1 MASNNSPIHILSA
14 RLLTEAQLA
23 LLNAATPR
31 VHIAQVAGKTDA
43 EIEQA
48 FTPQTEVLF
57 CGRGSFSI
65 KHATGLKWAQAEN
78 AGVDHFHGT
87 EIWRSP
93 ITLTSANGAHTP
105 HMPEWVLSVMLSHAY
120 KLQLSQAYQQKQVW
134 GGDEHRVLFTP
145 RELRGQTVGIVGY
158 GAIGREIARLAKAL
172 GLRVLATQRTA
183 TSSTK
188 YDGYAAP
195 GTGDPEGTVPDAY
208 FALDTPGQLHQLLNQ
223 SDIVILLV
231 PLTDDTRHLIGANEL
246 AQMKPD
252 ALLINI
258 GRGGLIDQQALMN
271 AMNDKVIG
279 GAVLDVTEPEPLPS
293 DHPLW
298 RTPNVFIT
306 PHVAGLSTHYTDNVV
321 RIFAENLRRYAN
333 GEKLVNVVRRELGY

>member
-1 MASNNSPIHILSA
+1 MASNNTPIRILSA
-14 RLLTEAQLA
+14 RTLTDAQLA

-31 VHIAQVAGKTDA
+31 ARIVQVAGKTDA

-48 FTPQTEVLF
+48 FTPDTEVLF
-57 CGRGSFSI
+57 CGHGSFAI
-65 KHATGLKWAQAEN
+65 GAATGLKWVQAEN

-87 EIWRSP
+87 ELWRSP

-120 KLQLSQAYQQKQVW
+120 KLSLSHTYQQKQVW
-134 GGDEHRVLFTP
+134 GGGEHRALFTP

-158 GAIGREIARLAKAL
+158 GAIGREIARLTKAL
-172 GLRVLATQRTA
+172 GLRVLATKRTE

-195 GTGDPEGTVPDAY
+195 GTGDPDGTLPDAY
-208 FALDTPGQLHQLLNQ
+208 FTMGQLPELLKQ

-231 PLTDDTRHLIGANEL
+231 PMTDDTRHLIGANEL
-246 AQMKPD
+246 AQMKRD

-258 GRGGLIDQQALMN
+258 GRGGLIDQQALID
-271 AMNDKVIG
+271 AMNNKVIC

-306 PHVAGLSTHYTDNVV
+306 PHVAGLSAHYIDNVV
-321 RIFAENLRRYAN
+321 RVFAENLRRYAN
-333 GEKLVNVVRRELGY
+333 GEPLVNVVRRELGY

>member
-1 MASNNSPIHILSA
+1 MKSSEHIRIVSA
-14 RLLTEAQLA
+14 RSLTPTQLA
-23 LLNAATPR
+23 LLQAATPR
-31 VHIAQVAGKTDA
+31 ADITHLNTNSSA
-43 EIEQA
+43 ELATALTSEVD
-48 FTPQTEVLF
+48 VLF
-57 CGRGSFSI
+57 TGRGNFSI
-65 KHATGLKWAQAEN
+65 AAATGLKWVQAEN

-87 EIWRSP
+87 EIWRSDV
-93 ITLTSANGAHTP
+93 TLTSANGAHTP
-105 HMPEWVLSVMLSHAY
+105 HMPEWVLAVMLSHAY
-120 KLQLSQAYQQKQVW
+120 KLPLSHEYQQKPMW
-134 GGDEHRVLFTP
+134 GGGEHRQRFTP

-172 GLRVLATQRTA
+172 GLRVLATKRTEA
-183 TSSTK
+183 SSLR

-195 GTGDPEGTVPDAY
+195 GTGDPDGALPDAY
-208 FALDTPGQLHQLLNQ
+208 FALDQPNQLTRFLNQ

-231 PLTDDTRHLIGANEL
+231 PLTDDTRHLIGASEL

-258 GRGGLIDQQALMN
+258 GRGGLIDQPALMD
-271 AMNDKVIG
+271 AMNNKVIG

-298 RTPNVFIT
+298 RTPNVLIT
-306 PHVAGLSTHYTDNVV
+306 PHVAGLSAHYNDNVV

-333 GEKLVNVVRRELGY
+333 GEALLNVVRRELGY